1 MSNPLM
7 IIKLSALS
15 APLIVNDK
23 AEVST
28 LLENFTNLKTQLN
41 SGSDYFAERPLTVFK
56 CLWKL
61 YTSNTIVQLYL
72 THGKL

>member
-28 LLENFTNLKTQLN
+28 LLENFTNLETQLN
-41 SGSDYFAERPLTVFK
+41 SGSDYFAERLYDCLQMSLATSHLQYNCPIVFDS
-56 CLWKL
+56 W
-61 YTSNTIVQLYL
+61 
-72 THGKL
+72 

>member
-28 LLENFTNLKTQLN
+28 LLENFTNLETQLN
-41 SGSDYFAERPLTVFK
+41 SGSDYFAERLYDCLQMSLATLHLQYNCPIVFDS
-56 CLWKL
+56 W
-61 YTSNTIVQLYL
+61 
-72 THGKL
+72 

>member
-28 LLENFTNLKTQLN
+28 LLENFTILQTQLN
-41 SGSDYFAERPLTVFK
+41 SGSDYFAERLFDCLQMSLGTLHLQYNCPIVFDS
-56 CLWKL
+56 W
-61 YTSNTIVQLYL
+61 
-72 THGKL
+72 

>member
-28 LLENFTNLKTQLN
+28 LLENFNKFKTQLKV
-41 SGSDYFAERPLTVFK
+41 GDSDYFAQRLFDCLLMSMETSHIQHNCPIVFDS
-56 CLWKL
+56 W
-61 YTSNTIVQLYL
+61 
-72 THGKL
+72 